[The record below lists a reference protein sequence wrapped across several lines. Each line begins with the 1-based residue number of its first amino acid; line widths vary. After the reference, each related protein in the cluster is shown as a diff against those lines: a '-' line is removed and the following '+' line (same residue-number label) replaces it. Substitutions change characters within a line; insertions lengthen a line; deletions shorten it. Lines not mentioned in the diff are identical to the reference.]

1 MPGLT
6 FFFFVLEY
14 TTNRRATPDYQVVS
28 CQLSV
33 VSPRPNTSKT
43 RRTSQIGVQ
52 WATFRACSPP
62 RCTPFRRFLDRD
74 TRCKG
79 EKFPP

>member
-14 TTNRRATPDYQVVS
+14 TTNRRATLDHQVVS

-33 VSPRPNTSKT
+33 VSSRPNTSKT
-43 RRTSQIGVQ
+43 RRTSQWGTMGCFSSLFTAPLYAVPQILRSGY
-52 WATFRACSPP
+52 PM
-62 RCTPFRRFLDRD
+62 
-74 TRCKG
+74 
-79 EKFPP
+79 